1 MKFQNKNVLIF
12 GGMGF
17 IGSNLALE
25 LVREGANV
33 TIMDCMLPNYG
44 ANINNIKLIKNQIN
58 VVYGDIRDKK
68 NLLENIEDKDYL
80 FNLAAQ
86 TSHTD
91 SMKNP
96 GIDLEIN
103 CHAQMLLLEVCK
115 DINPDIRIVHA
126 STRQI
131 YGKPQYLP
139 VDESHRVYPV
149 DVNGINKYS
158 GELYHQLYHN
168 VYGLKTTI
176 LRLTNTYGRNM
187 HIKDARQTFLGV
199 WIRNALICRPLEI
212 FGSGKQLRDYTYID
226 DCVSAMIISAISNI
240 AIGKVYNLGGLES
253 ISHED
258 VAKII
263 CSLDS
268 RSTYS
273 FKPFPEDRKAIDIGD
288 YYADYSLIKKE
299 LGWIPKID
307 IKTGLK
313 TTIEYFSENLADYYR
328 E

>member
-1 MKFQNKNVLIF
+1 MNFLKKL
-12 GGMGF
+12 
-17 IGSNLALE
+17 
-25 LVREGANV
+25 
-33 TIMDCMLPNYG
+33 TK
-44 ANINNIKLIKNQIN
+44 NINNIEPIKNQIT
-58 VVYGDIRDKK
+58 VVYGDIRDK
-68 NLLENIEDKDYL
+68 NTLLETIKDKDYL

-86 TSHTD
+86 TSHAD

-115 DINPDIRIVHA
+115 DINPEIRIVHT
-126 STRQI
+126 STRQV
-131 YGKPQYLP
+131 YGKPHYLP
-139 VDESHRVYPV
+139 VDEAHRVYPV

-187 HIKDARQTFLGV
+187 QIKDARQTFLGV
-199 WIRNALICRPLEI
+199 WIRNALINRPLEI
-212 FGSGKQLRDYTYID
+212 FGSGKQIRDYTYID
-226 DCVSAMIISAISNI
+226 DCISAMIISATSKI

-268 RSTYS
+268 RRAYV
-273 FKPFPEDRKAIDIGD
+273 FKPFPADRKAIDIGD
-288 YYADYSLIKKE
+288 YYADYSLINKE
-299 LGWIPKID
+299 LGWMPKFD

-313 TTIEYFSENLADYYR
+313 TTIKYFSENLANYYK